1 MFITQ
6 VHSWAILRKT
16 HSPGWECRQDSLNC
30 SGSKFQAYLGFIFLS
45 VPSSSP
51 YPISHHIPPILPP
64 NCLPS
69 TAPPLVIPLTTL
81 SSQRGSPPPLSSSHS
96 FFIPATRKLSQT
108 APHLLRNP
116 QGLSIAYN
124 IKFWL
129 ISLTFRDAYRLV
141 LTCLSSWLICTPG
154 FPPFSMYWYTCSS
167 LSHPS
172 TFQLPAFIT
181 LSFNLEFPSS
191 SIAPFSPLLT
201 RSPPLLTRSVHRPP
215 LLTRSPKFLSKT
227 YQFREGPARLKGVK
241 QG

>member
-16 HSPGWECRQDSLNC
+16 HSPGWECRRDSLNC

-45 VPSSSP
+45 IPSSSP
-51 YPISHHIPPILPP
+51 YPISHHILPILPP

-129 ISLTFRDAYRLV
+129 ISLTFRDAYGLV

-154 FPPFSMYWYTCSS
+154 FPPLLHVLIYLQFPKPSLHVPASCFYHAVLQPGISFFFHCS
-167 LSHPS
+167 LFP
-172 TFQLPAFIT
+172 TFDKKSPTFDKKC
-181 LSFNLEFPSS
+181 PSS
-191 SIAPFSPLLT
+191 PTFDKSPN
-201 RSPPLLTRSVHRPP
+201 
-215 LLTRSPKFLSKT
+215 FLSKT